1 MFITV
6 CMTWPSFFFNPLQML
21 RSKSKPASLGVQEGK
36 EEVSKEKWSLKRKVE
51 KVPKTKVPLLM
62 DEATS

>member
-1 MFITV
+1 MFITAYD
-6 CMTWPSFFFNPLQML
+6 MALFFFNPLQML
-21 RSKSKPASLGVQEGK
+21 RGKSKPTSLGDQEGK

>member
-1 MFITV
+1 MFITAYD
-6 CMTWPSFFFNPLQML
+6 MPSFFFNPLQML
-21 RSKSKPASLGVQEGK
+21 RGKSKPTSLGVQEGK

>member
-1 MFITV
+1 
-6 CMTWPSFFFNPLQML
+6 ML
-21 RSKSKPASLGVQEGK
+21 RGKSKPASLGVQEGK